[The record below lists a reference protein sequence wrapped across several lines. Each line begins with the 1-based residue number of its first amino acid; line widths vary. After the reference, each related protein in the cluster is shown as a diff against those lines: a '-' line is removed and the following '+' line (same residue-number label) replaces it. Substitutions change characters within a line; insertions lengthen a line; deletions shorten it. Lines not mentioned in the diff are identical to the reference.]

1 MILSFFDL
9 YRCKRHQ
16 GQSHCTGKKFG
27 YLIAPRGTL
36 GTLPGTLGTLV
47 GTLGTLAKPLGLHQ
61 GPLELPGKSMK
72 NNFGP
77 PKYPWGTLLNWFT
90 AVTGQ
95 MKTFGRSLL
104 CFITVSWTEKARTTL
119 FQEKE
124 RWTWSKNV
132 WHFWHFPQWPWFL
145 AFRSLEH
152 FSTVC
157 VSRSLYEARRLQPL
171 FARWVWTNWC
181 SFWTFL
187 VCTSKGRT

>member
-77 PKYPWGTLLNWFT
+77 PKYPWRTLGTLVGTLGT
-90 AVTGQ
+90 LAGTLGTL
-95 MKTFGRSLL
+95 KGTLGTFAKPLGLHQRPLELPGKSVINNFWPPKYPWGTLGALGTLMGTLGTLVGTLGTLAGTLGTFAKPPFLYQRPSALPGKSHRKSLQ
-104 CFITVSWTEKARTTL
+104 T
-119 FQEKE
+119 
-124 RWTWSKNV
+124 
-132 WHFWHFPQWPWFL
+132 PFL
-145 AFRSLEH
+145 
-152 FSTVC
+152 
-157 VSRSLYEARRLQPL
+157 
-171 FARWVWTNWC
+171 
-181 SFWTFL
+181 
-187 VCTSKGRT
+187 